1 MTNQCRL
8 CKKEKDEQQF
18 QKNGRTLKSCED
30 CRLVVREAKFFK
42 KQKKND
48 DSGTSSDDNTTEA
61 HTLETVEE
69 TVEDVGVEE
78 TKGEPVPEPVQE
90 PVPEPVQETVPDV
103 SDVEEN
109 EVQEE
114 VFLGVNKPTK
124 TVLRK
129 TKTVVVKEKNL
140 PTTKRVRKPRA
151 KKE

>member
-42 KQKKND
+42 KQRKTNEES
-48 DSGTSSDDNTTEA
+48 SGTSSDDNMTEA

-78 TKGEPVPEPVQE
+78 TKEEPVQETVPEPVQE
-90 PVPEPVQETVPDV
+90 PVPDVP
-103 SDVEEN
+103 DVEEN

-114 VFLGVNKPTK
+114 VFVGVNKPTK